1 MEATCTSISTFFDPF
16 KMYELDSLQ
25 MNRSIHFHN
34 RLILTTTRFT
44 TVVGEIQIDQV

>member
-1 MEATCTSISTFFDPF
+1 MSTFFDPF